1 MPKFVLTT
9 CKYNTIFVILNTF
22 YIIFITFSV
31 KHMMHIIG
39 KKIKEYFTE
48 MGMSQSDVAKV
59 LGVQQAAV
67 SNQLNG
73 RPFGK
78 NSAAKWNNA
87 FGFRI
92 NWLLTGEGPM
102 FDTKEESLHEY
113 HLEGHPELSHE
124 YDIPVIPA
132 RLFRAPE
139 INIYEYVI
147 NSENVERLPHVPH
160 FQKHDL
166 FATCPGDAM
175 APKICR
181 GYLVALRRVPKEAT
195 IINGDIYVVDTISNG
210 MFLRK
215 LVDNGETVTCISEN
229 QKEFPDFELDHDDII
244 NIFRVVGVLI
254 TNI

>member
-1 MPKFVLTT
+1 MPLRRE
-9 CKYNTIFVILNTF
+9 
-22 YIIFITFSV
+22 
-31 KHMMHIIG
+31 IG
-39 KKIKEYFTE
+39 KTIKEYFTE
-48 MGMSQSDVAKV
+48 IGMSQIEAANA

-78 NSAAKWNNA
+78 NSATKWNKA

-102 FDTKEESLHEY
+102 FDTEDNNKVNEFHF
-113 HLEGHPELSHE
+113 LEDHPELNHDD
-124 YDIPVIPA
+124 DIPVIPA

-139 INIYEYVI
+139 INIYEYVM
-147 NSENVERLPHVPH
+147 NSPNVERLPPVPH

-175 APKICR
+175 APRICR
-181 GYLVALRRVPKEAT
+181 GYLLALRKMPIDST
-195 IINGDIYVVDTISNG
+195 IINGETYVVDTISQG
-210 MFLRK
+210 MFLRR
-215 LVDNGETVTCISEN
+215 LVDSGEGLTFISEN
-229 QKEFPDFELDHDDII
+229 QAEFPDFSLPYDDII

-254 TNI
+254 TNL